1 MGHSL
6 LAFVVASILFI
17 QVPGPSLLFTI
28 GRALSVGRTEA
39 LLSVVGNALGLLVQ
53 VACLAVGLGAVVAA
67 SAHAFTVLK
76 LVGAAYVVYLGVQA
90 IRHRADA
97 RRAMDDPTLAPGT
110 RGWASVRT
118 GLVVGVTN
126 PKTIV
131 FFAAFLPQF
140 VDDSRPAAPQLLL
153 LGLLFASMA
162 VVSDS
167 CWALASARARTW
179 FARKPARLDR
189 LGATGGVMM
198 IGLGA
203 TLATMGNP
211 A

>member
-28 GRALSVGRTEA
+28 GRALTVGRSEA

-67 SAHAFTVLK
+67 SAEAFTVLK
-76 LVGAAYVVYLGVQA
+76 LVGAAYVFYLGVQA
-90 IRHRADA
+90 IRHRGDA
-97 RRAMDDPTLAPGT
+97 RRALEDPGAATRT
-110 RGWASVRT
+110 RGWSSVRT
-118 GLVVGVTN
+118 GVVVGVTN

-153 LGLLFASMA
+153 LGLLFSLMA
-162 VVSDS
+162 VASDS
-167 CWALASARARTW
+167 CWALASARARAW

-189 LGATGGVMM
+189 LSATGGVMM

-203 TLATMGNP
+203 TLATTGHR

>member
-28 GRALSVGRTEA
+28 GRALSVGRSEA
-39 LLSVVGNALGLLVQ
+39 LLSVLGNAAGLLIQ
-53 VACLAVGLGAVVAA
+53 VAALAVGLGAVVAA

-76 LVGAAYVVYLGVQA
+76 LVGAAYVLYLGVQA
-90 IRHRADA
+90 IRHRGDA
-97 RRAMDDPTLAPGT
+97 RLALADPEQAPRT
-110 RGWASVRT
+110 RGWGSVRT
-118 GLVVGVTN
+118 GVIVGVTN

-140 VDDSRPAAPQLLL
+140 IDDHKPAAPQLLL
-153 LGLLFASMA
+153 LGLLFSLMA
-162 VVSDS
+162 VASDS
-167 CWALASARARTW
+167 CWALASARAKAW

-203 TLATMGNP
+203 TLAATGNHS
-211 A
+211 